1 MSQSGLFVEDLSVSL
16 PGPTSNVAA
25 LTNVT
30 FEVSPGEV
38 VGLVGESGAGK
49 SMIAHAIAGQLPKDA
64 EVTGSIRI
72 DSNEMLGVRAVV
84 AKERHRLNAAL
95 CFQNPRVSLSP
106 TRSVGKQIADRV
118 MAYEKLDNREV
129 TETTLELLRQVGIR
143 DPQRRFTAFPHELS
157 GGMCQRV
164 MIALAMACQSPVL
177 LADEPSTGLDVT
189 LTGEILRLFRDM
201 ADRTQQAI
209 LVISHD
215 IAAISAICNRLMVLY
230 AGSLVE
236 IGLTQDLL
244 RAPTH
249 PYTRALIDAVPNPER
264 AMGRVI
270 PLPGLM
276 PQLSAPPVSCSFAPR
291 CRFSDQQCQSDI
303 PRMTSKGEKWKVRC
317 FHSELLRSINTRD
330 ESFNR
335 SDRINGKRGSVDSE
349 HEEPLVRLKQVDV
362 GYRSRSG
369 GSKKPVLHE
378 INLTFNRGET
388 VGIVGESGCGKS
400 TLARTIM
407 GLIHPIRGEVWFDQ
421 INLRTQRRSDLRRLR
436 RRMQL
441 VFQDA
446 LDSLNPRL
454 PVAEIVSDPLRLL
467 ELTREEKNVTVDQ
480 VFEQVSLDPSF
491 KPRLPQEL
499 SGGQAQRVGI
509 ARGLA
514 IDPELIVFDE
524 PTSALDATIQAQ
536 VLELIHSLIERRD
549 RTYLFVSHDLATVR
563 GLCDRIIV
571 MYLGRV
577 VEDGPVDRVFT
588 VPQHPY
594 TRALL
599 GAIPRLHGELM
610 ANKVELKRDL
620 HDTIDGLGC
629 SLSPRCPFSEP
640 RCLETQILV
649 EVTEGHSAACWKVT
663 NKTRNSVLVKS
674 TTSDT

>member
-1 MSQSGLFVEDLSVSL
+1 MSQSGLYVEDLSVCL
-16 PGPTSNVAA
+16 PGPTGNVAA

-49 SMIAHAIAGQLPKDA
+49 SMIACAIADQLPRNAD
-64 EVTGSIRI
+64 VTGVIRI
-72 DSNEMLGVRAVV
+72 DGNELSEVRA
-84 AKERHRLNAAL
+84 AGTKERHRVNAAL
-95 CFQNPRVSLSP
+95 CFQNPRVALSP
-106 TRSVGKQIADRV
+106 TRNVGKQIADRL
-118 MAYEKLDNREV
+118 MAHQGLSHREV
-129 TETTLELLRQVGIR
+129 ADKATELLHQVGIR
-143 DPQRRFTAFPHELS
+143 DAQRRLRNFPHELS

-164 MIALAMACQSPVL
+164 MIALAMACKSPVL

-189 LTGEILRLFRDM
+189 LTGEILRLIRDM
-201 ADRTQQAI
+201 ADRDQQAV

-215 IAAISAICNRLMVLY
+215 IAAISTICNRLMVLY

-236 IGLTQDLL
+236 TGLTQDLV
-244 RAPTH
+244 RTPAH
-249 PYTRALIDAVPNPER
+249 PYTRALIDAVPDPDREV
-264 AMGRVI
+264 GRVT

-291 CRFSDQQCQSDI
+291 CRLSDQKCQSDM
-303 PRMTSKGEKWKVRC
+303 PRLTSQGAKWKVRC
-317 FHSELLRSINTRD
+317 FHSGMLGSTKTGE
-330 ESFNR
+330 ESVDDNH
-335 SDRINGKRGSVDSE
+335 RINGKRDTGDSGGA
-349 HEEPLVRLKQVDV
+349 EPLVRLQHVDV
-362 GYRSRSG
+362 AYRSRLG
-369 GSKKPVLHE
+369 GPKKPVLRA

-407 GLIHPIRGEVWFDQ
+407 GLISPTRGEVWFGQ
-421 INLRTQRRSDLRRLR
+421 INLRTQRRADLRRLR

-454 PVAEIVSDPLRLL
+454 SVAEIVTDPLQLL
-467 ELTREEKNVTVDQ
+467 ELARDEKKAAVDQ
-480 VFEQVSLDPSF
+480 VLDQVSLDPSF

-509 ARGLA
+509 ARGLV
-514 IDPELIVFDE
+514 IDPDLIVFDE

-549 RTYLFVSHDLATVR
+549 RTYLFVSHDLATIR
-563 GLCDRIIV
+563 GLCDRVVV

-577 VEDGPVDRVFT
+577 VEDGPVDRIFT
-588 VPQHPY
+588 TPLHPY

-599 GAIPRLHGELM
+599 SAIPRLHGELGIDR
-610 ANKVELKRDL
+610 VELKRDL
-620 HDTIDGLGC
+620 DEPIESAGC
-629 SLSPRCPFSEP
+629 SLSPRCPFAET
-640 RCLETQILV
+640 RCFKEQTLLEV
-649 EVTEGHSAACWKVT
+649 SEGHSVACWKVAET
-663 NKTRNSVLVKS
+663 TRN
-674 TTSDT
+674 